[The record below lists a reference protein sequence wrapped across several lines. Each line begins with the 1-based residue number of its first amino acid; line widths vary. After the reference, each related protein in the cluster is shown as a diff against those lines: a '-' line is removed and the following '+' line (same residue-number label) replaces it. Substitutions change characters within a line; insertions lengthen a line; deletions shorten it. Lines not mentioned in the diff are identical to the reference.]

1 MDSTSTESNMS
12 TRLFVGNLSFK
23 TTQDQLQALFATHGT
38 VSNVD
43 MIMDKFSG
51 RPRGFAFV
59 TMENEDGAK
68 LAIEA
73 LHGKNVDG
81 RDLTVN
87 VARPR
92 EERPPRDMRGG
103 RSSDRYESRA

>member
-1 MDSTSTESNMS
+1 MS

-23 TTQDQLQALFATHGT
+23 TSQDELQAIFAAHG
-38 VSNVD
+38 VVNNVD
-43 MIMDKFSG
+43 MITDKFSG

-59 TMENEDGAK
+59 TMETPEAAE
-68 LAIEA
+68 LAIGA

-87 VARPR
+87 IARPR
-92 EERPPRDMRGG
+92 EDRPDRDHGDRAPRPYDNRG
-103 RSSDRYESRA
+103 

>member
-1 MDSTSTESNMS
+1 MS

-23 TTQDQLQALFATHGT
+23 TTQDQLQAIFAAHG
-38 VSNVD
+38 VVNNVD
-43 MIMDKFSG
+43 MIVDKFSG

-59 TMENEDGAK
+59 TMEVTEAAEQ
-68 LAIEA
+68 AIAA

-87 VARPR
+87 IARPR
-92 EERPPRDMRGG
+92 EDRPPRDSRPDRAP
-103 RSSDRYESRA
+103 RSYDDNRS

>member
-1 MDSTSTESNMS
+1 MS

-23 TTQDQLQALFATHGT
+23 TTQDQLQAIFAAHG
-38 VSNVD
+38 VVNNVD

-59 TMENEDGAK
+59 TMEEAVAAEQ
-68 LAIEA
+68 AIEA
-73 LHGKNVDG
+73 LHGKSVDG

-87 VARPR
+87 IARPR
-92 EERPPRDMRGG
+92 EDRPDRDNRDN
-103 RSSDRYESRA
+103 RSDRAPRSYDNRA